1 MYRYRHACMGVG
13 TCTCMWRPE
22 VGIHCLP
29 QLLSN
34 LIHRGRVSHLNA
46 YSIDSSCLHSQ
57 LALKPLSVP
66 HKENARGR
74 GGRPHVPRLTGVL
87 GIQIQIPALA
97 WQACYHQ
104 TIFLST
110 PRSFCFLLSFWLL
123 LSELMGSYSDARFLE
138 WEHWLVWGR
147 DWVSTVATLFLLTC
161 YTLTAKTKSFGAS
174 RPILCPTWSRQQTSD
189 EGWRER
195 IVKSLLI
202 ASAVLW
208 PMLVIKVLPLSHSV
222 QINSF
227 PTGLALSDTL
237 LRNLGAFF
245 LRNYLSGYRDGS
257 VVRSTCFRP
266 LCPKDQSLVP
276 STLIGLLTTNITPV
290 LGDLTYCYDC
300 YGHHGHLHTCGI
312 CSLPSMQIYKKREK
326 VANKIWFFNHG
337 SNVSS
342 YGIPGTDSWDPNSI
356 AFEA

>member
-1 MYRYRHACMGVG
+1 MYRNRHACMGVG
-13 TCTCMWRPE
+13 TCTWTCMWRPE

-46 YSIDSSCLHSQ
+46 YSTDSSCLHSQ

-74 GGRPHVPRLTGVL
+74 GGRAHVPRLTGVL
-87 GIQIQIPALA
+87 GFQIQIPALA
-97 WQACYHQ
+97 WQTCYHQ

-123 LSELMGSYSDARFLE
+123 LSELMGLYSDAWFLE
-138 WEHWLVWGR
+138 WEHWLVWGPLLPLCSFSL
-147 DWVSTVATLFLLTC
+147 VTLLLQKWNPLGHPDPF
-161 YTLTAKTKSFGAS
+161 YA
-174 RPILCPTWSRQQTSD
+174 PTWSRQQTSD

-195 IVKSLLI
+195 LLKSLLI

-208 PMLVIKVLPLSHSV
+208 PTLVIKVLPLSHRV

-227 PTGLALSDTL
+227 CTGLGLSDIL
-237 LRNLGAFF
+237 LRNLGASWSPA
-245 LRNYLSGYRDGS
+245 YLWH
-257 VVRSTCFRP
+257 TF
-266 LCPKDQSLVP
+266 
-276 STLIGLLTTNITPV
+276 ITSHAN
-290 LGDLTYCYDC
+290 L
-300 YGHHGHLHTCGI
+300 
-312 CSLPSMQIYKKREK
+312 QKKREK

-356 AFEA
+356 AFET

>member
-13 TCTCMWRPE
+13 TCTWTCMWRPE

-123 LSELMGSYSDARFLE
+123 LSELMGSYSDAWFLE
-138 WEHWLVWGR
+138 WEHWLVWG
-147 DWVSTVATLFLLTC
+147 LL
-161 YTLTAKTKSFGAS
+161 
-174 RPILCPTWSRQQTSD
+174 
-189 EGWRER
+189 
-195 IVKSLLI
+195 
-202 ASAVLW
+202 
-208 PMLVIKVLPLSHSV
+208 LPLC
-222 QINSF
+222 SF
-227 PTGLALSDTL
+227 SLVTL
-237 LRNLGAFF
+237 LL
-245 LRNYLSGYRDGS
+245 
-257 VVRSTCFRP
+257 
-266 LCPKDQSLVP
+266 
-276 STLIGLLTTNITPV
+276 
-290 LGDLTYCYDC
+290 
-300 YGHHGHLHTCGI
+300 
-312 CSLPSMQIYKKREK
+312 KKR
-326 VANKIWFFNHG
+326 NPLGH
-337 SNVSS
+337 
-342 YGIPGTDSWDPNSI
+342 PDPFY
-356 AFEA
+356 APPEADNRLQMKAGESA